1 MMLRLKGLHSDAKD
15 MKRAGAFKAPSRS
28 RLGLCI
34 GLLAAGLVFFNP
46 QKSESGLPESGLSD
60 SGLPESGLFESES
73 ESLENDHTQ
82 DSQAAKE
89 IGEVLHAIIAE
100 QQKAW
105 NRGDIEV
112 FMGAYWKD
120 ERLTFSSGG
129 ATTRGYQATLER
141 YRKRYPDRAAM
152 GNLTF
157 EGLETTSLGP
167 TSAYTLGRWKL
178 AKEIAA
184 EGNFTLV
191 WQKIDGEWKIVHD
204 HSSQAPS
211 VQQ

>member
-1 MMLRLKGLHSDAKD
+1 MVLRLKRFRSSRLHGVAKD
-15 MKRAGAFKAPSRS
+15 FEGAGSLRDPAVR

-34 GLLAAGLVFFNP
+34 GLLAAGLVFCSP
-46 QKSESGLPESGLSD
+46 QESESGSPEPGFPESVQL
-60 SGLPESGLFESES
+60 
-73 ESLENDHTQ
+73 Q
-82 DSQAAKE
+82 DSQSSSE
-89 IGEVLHAIIAE
+89 IAVVLHGIITE
-100 QQKAW
+100 QQRAW
-105 NRGDIEV
+105 NLGDIET

-120 ERLTFSSGG
+120 DQLTFSSGG
-129 ATTRGYQATLER
+129 ATTRGYRATLDR

-152 GNLTF
+152 GILAF

-178 AKEIAA
+178 AKQEAA

-204 HSSQAPS
+204 HSSQATS
-211 VQQ
+211 R

>member
-1 MMLRLKGLHSDAKD
+1 MMVRLKGLHSDAKD
-15 MKRAGAFKAPSRS
+15 MKRAGAFKAPSSS

-34 GLLAAGLVFFNP
+34 GLLAAGLVFINP
-46 QKSESGLPESGLSD
+46 QKSESGLPGA
-60 SGLPESGLFESES
+60 GLPESGLIES

-157 EGLETTSLGP
+157 EGLETTGLGP

>member
-1 MMLRLKGLHSDAKD
+1 MVLRLKRFRSGRLHDGAKD
-15 MKRAGAFKAPSRS
+15 LKRAGSLMDPAVR

-34 GLLAAGLVFFNP
+34 GLLVAGLVFCSP
-46 QKSESGLPESGLSD
+46 QKSESGTPEPGL
-60 SGLPESGLFESES
+60 LESV
-73 ESLENDHTQ
+73 HPQ
-82 DSQAAKE
+82 DSQPSTE
-89 IGEVLHAIIAE
+89 IADVLHGIITE

-105 NRGDIEV
+105 NRGDIET

-129 ATTRGYQATLER
+129 ATTRGYQATLDR

-152 GNLTF
+152 GILAF

-178 AKEIAA
+178 AKLEAA

-204 HSSQAPS
+204 HSSQVTS
-211 VQQ
+211 R

>member
-1 MMLRLKGLHSDAKD
+1 MMLRLKRLHSDAKD
-15 MKRAGAFKAPSRS
+15 MERAGAFKAPSRS

-46 QKSESGLPESGLSD
+46 QKSESGFPESGLSD

-89 IGEVLHAIIAE
+89 NAEVLHAIIAE

-129 ATTRGYQATLER
+129 ATTRGYQATLDR